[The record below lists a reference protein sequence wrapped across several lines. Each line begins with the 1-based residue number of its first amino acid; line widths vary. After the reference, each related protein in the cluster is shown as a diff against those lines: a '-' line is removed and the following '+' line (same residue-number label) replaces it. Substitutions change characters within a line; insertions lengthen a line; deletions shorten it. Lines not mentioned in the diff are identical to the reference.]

1 MHTRK
6 NQMGAQAAHKLSGL
20 ALIGFAG
27 TVLAQ
32 GAPPTAV
39 LPDRFAAPL
48 ISDIP
53 LTLGGNLQPN
63 IMLLLNTGSIGHYG
77 YLPTNAD
84 RYHPTGSSLDAASPQ
99 DRAYRSSYIN
109 KIYYD
114 PSVEYKKPNGKN
126 PKTGNDFADAS
137 FYAAPIDGYG
147 VLSTGTRRLSDNFR
161 VTHYQRNFPN
171 NTGLNANGTVR
182 PADDSGAFS
191 NGSAGAP
198 PEYRAD
204 GDSQAVGKRAHYNRY
219 DPSRLYCRHNRGWN
233 EELTEDF
240 RYLGNFSGSVMHPAG
255 YTNGRWIWNDRP
267 SSDAEYTKY
276 RRHYMNC
283 FEPII
288 VGSAADRDSY
298 YNYSCRTPT
307 EQNPGT
313 ANRPL
318 PPLAKPEWYNPNDKK
333 ECAGWWKIEER
344 GRPITASDK
353 RQNFANWY
361 SYYYHPASMMKSVL
375 SHTLNDLDP
384 DVRIGYAV
392 SGCSSS
398 CNGTGGN
405 AASNPR
411 HRDNIGDG
419 GGNTNIDGMITT
431 GYVKRGVRPFK
442 DFPMND
448 PSGLAGACPRGQC
461 KTQLLNW
468 LFGLSSADTDYTGYA
483 TLRMSL
489 QAVGEYYQ
497 NYTLTGP
504 WSTTPGITRAANPD
518 KGIPASRIQA
528 CRKSY
533 VIIMAGGNFSSNL
546 PVSARRA
553 GNADNESGM
562 PIFHADTTKPPYKYV
577 PMLPFRDAYSNTLA
591 DFAMKYWKTDLMPTA
606 PNNVPIGTS
615 DPAFWQHLNV
625 LAIHLDADASSANQD
640 FILRGMMNPH
650 LLNTPGYRDPNAMA
664 PYNAYSNTWG
674 YPGASYAAR
683 CNIGAN
689 GCPVPPL
696 SGWGDPNQS
705 DREAQPRN
713 LLNGDD
719 LMHAAVNSYGYYAST
734 LNPAEINE
742 MIRQGM
748 SIVRKDNAISL
759 SEVSSNSGSPRPP
772 MLYQASF
779 NDNWN
784 GKLLGNRICTAADV
798 ARDYRYDQRNR
809 KDTILQNDSRCREEG
824 ALWFKAAWDAGK
836 KLQDQAN
843 VGGRNILAWN
853 PEKNGA
859 ILFKASEFSAAQK
872 AEFCE
877 SAGCAAEVA
886 YFYGDAANEQR
897 NGGPW
902 RSRQNAFK
910 TDETVNRDTIAAAPD
925 KAPRVLGD
933 IVNSNVLFV
942 GRDDFGWANFR
953 GIGYAMR
960 QAYRQ
965 RKTMPRTEVVYVGA
979 NDGMLH
985 AFNADPEPAK
995 GGGKELFAY
1004 VPSAVWPRL
1013 KALRHPDYAHKFYV
1027 DGLSSVGD
1035 AWIDNKWKTVLLTAT
1050 GAGGSGYVALDVENP
1065 DSFGTGSVLW
1075 DIRGPTVEIRTS
1087 GSTASKVITSA
1098 SHTPGFIDL
1107 GYSIGQG
1114 GIVALKSGVVGQPD
1128 WAAVF
1133 PNGYNSYLDRPM
1145 LYIVDLKTG
1154 DIRADLKDNLGLVN
1168 YTTADTGRPSEGP
1181 TKPNGLSTPVVA
1193 DVDKDGLVDVIY
1205 AGDLRGNLWRFRLN
1219 GGKGAL
1225 KVESEKL
1232 FTAVGPDG
1240 KLQPITARPE
1250 VGRDRSGHV
1259 MVYFG
1264 TGQYIA
1270 SADRA
1275 NRDVQTFYGVRDL
1288 CALGTETGC
1297 GSGSGGALG
1306 RNHLLKQELVL
1317 QESRAYATNGQ
1328 NYSETVRVLSNN
1340 RMTGSEHGFYLDLQ
1354 VRGSTADR
1362 GERVI
1367 RAPLIWSDR
1376 LIFNSVIPG
1385 DDECEPD
1392 GDGWMYEIDPSD
1404 GSRLE
1409 FTVFDLDHD
1418 GAFGDKN
1425 DLSKDGQVIS
1435 GKRIGMGGGL
1445 AARGDTKYHANTE
1458 GRVSNIK
1465 NNKRPGTGR
1474 RSWRQLR

>member
-1 MHTRK
+1 
-6 NQMGAQAAHKLSGL
+6 MGARAARRGAGCVWLGF
-20 ALIGFAG
+20 IGAA
-27 TVLAQ
+27 LAQ
-32 GAPPTAV
+32 GTPPSAP
-39 LPDRFAAPL
+39 LPERFAAPV
-48 ISDIP
+48 ISDMP

-84 RYHPTGSSLDAASPQ
+84 RYHPTGSSISAASPQ
-99 DRAYRSSYIN
+99 DRAYRSSHIN

-114 PSVEYKKPNGKN
+114 PSVEYKKPYGKN
-126 PKTGNDFADAS
+126 PKTGKDFIDAD
-137 FYAAPIDGYG
+137 FHAAPIDGFG

-182 PADDSGAFS
+182 DADDTGAFS
-191 NGSAGAP
+191 NGDAGNP
-198 PEYRAD
+198 PEYSAD
-204 GDSQAVGKRAHYNRY
+204 GDSVKIGKRAHYNRY
-219 DPSRLYCRHNRGWN
+219 DNSRPYCRYNRGWN
-233 EELTEDF
+233 GELTEDF
-240 RYLGNFSGSVMHPAG
+240 RYLGNFSGSTMRPTG
-255 YTNGRWIWNDRP
+255 YGDGRWIWNNAPASHRDY
-267 SSDAEYTKY
+267 EKL

-283 FEPII
+283 FEPIL
-288 VGSAADRDSY
+288 VGSARDLDSY
-298 YNYSCRTPT
+298 YTYSCRSEK

-313 ANRPL
+313 AARPL
-318 PPLAKPEWYNPNDKK
+318 PPLAKPEWYNPASEKQ
-333 ECAGWWKIEER
+333 CSGWWKESER
-344 GRPITASDK
+344 GRRITAADK

-392 SGCSSS
+392 SGCSDS
-398 CNGTGGN
+398 CNNTGGN

-419 GGNTNIDGMITT
+419 GGNVVIDGMTTT
-431 GYVKRGVRPFK
+431 GYVKRGVRPFR

-448 PSGLAGACPRGQC
+448 PSGYASLAGACPYGQC

-468 LFGLSSADTDYTGYA
+468 LFGLSSANTDFAGYA

-497 NYTLTGP
+497 NYTPTGP
-504 WSTTPGITRAANPD
+504 WSTTPGINRAANL
-518 KGIPASRIQA
+518 GRNIPATRIQA

-533 VIIMAGGNFSSNL
+533 VMVMAGGNFSANL
-546 PVSARRA
+546 PVSARQA
-553 GNADNESGM
+553 GNADNEDGM
-562 PIFHADTTKPPYKYV
+562 PILHADKNKPPYKYV
-577 PMLPFRDAYSNTLA
+577 PLLPFRDAYSNTLA

-625 LAIHLDADASSANQD
+625 LAIHLDTDANSVNRNV
-640 FILRGMMNPH
+640 ILRGMMNPH
-650 LLNTPGYRDPNAMA
+650 LLNTPGYHDPNAQP
-664 PYNAYSNTWG
+664 PYNVYNNTWG
-674 YPGASYAAR
+674 YPGAPYAAR

-689 GCPVPPL
+689 GCPRPPL
-696 SGWGDPNQS
+696 SGWGNPNQS
-705 DREAQPRN
+705 DREEQPRN

-734 LNPAEINE
+734 LNPSEISDL
-742 MIRQGM
+742 IKQGLGF
-748 SIVRKDNAISL
+748 VRKDNAVSL
-759 SEVSSNSGSPRPP
+759 SATSTNTGSSRPP

-779 NDNWN
+779 NDDWN

-798 ARDYRYDQRNR
+798 ARDYVYDPR
-809 KDTILQNDSRCREEG
+809 KSQVTIAQNDSRCREEG

-836 KLQDQAN
+836 RLQAQTRP
-843 VGGRNILAWN
+843 GQRNILAWN
-853 PEKNGA
+853 AEKNRA
-859 ILFKASEFSAAQK
+859 ISFAVAEFSAAQK

-877 SAGCAAEVA
+877 SASCAAEVA
-886 YFYGDAANEQR
+886 YFYGDGANEQR

-910 TDETVNRDTIAAAPD
+910 TDETVDRNAIAGVPD
-925 KAPRVLGD
+925 KTPRVLGD
-933 IVNSNVLFV
+933 IVNSSSLFV
-942 GRDDFGWANFR
+942 GRDDFGWASFGGVNS
-953 GIGYAMR
+953 AMR

-965 RKTMPRTEVVYVGA
+965 RKAVPRTEALYVGA

-985 AFNADPEPAK
+985 AFNAAPDPSQ
-995 GGGKELFAY
+995 GGRELFAY
-1004 VPSAVWPRL
+1004 VPAAVWHKL
-1013 KALRHPDYAHKFYV
+1013 SALRQADYTHRFYV
-1027 DGLSSVGD
+1027 DGSPVVGD
-1035 AWIDNKWKTVLLTAT
+1035 AWLANQWKTVLLAST
-1050 GAGGSGYVALDVENP
+1050 GAGGSGYFALDVENP
-1065 DSFGTGSVLW
+1065 DAFGVSNVLW
-1075 DIRGPTVEIRTS
+1075 DIRGPTIEIRHS
-1087 GSTASKVITSA
+1087 GSTASKVITA
-1098 SHTPGFIDL
+1098 APYTPGFVDL

-1114 GIVALKSGVVGQPD
+1114 SVVALKSGVVGQPD
-1128 WAAVF
+1128 WVAVL

-1154 DIRADLKDNLGLVN
+1154 AIRTDLKDHLGLVN

-1181 TKPNGLSTPVVA
+1181 SKPNGLSTPIVVDLNRDGIA
-1193 DVDKDGLVDVIY
+1193 DAIY

-1219 GGKGAL
+1219 GNGAL
-1225 KVESEKL
+1225 KVETEKL
-1232 FTAVGPDG
+1232 FTATDPEGRV
-1240 KLQPITARPE
+1240 QPITARPE

-1264 TGQYIA
+1264 TGQYLA

-1275 NRDVQTFYGVRDL
+1275 NRNIQSFYGVRDL

-1297 GSGSGGALG
+1297 GGSSGALSRG
-1306 RNHLLKQELVL
+1306 NLLKQEIVL
-1317 QESRAYATNGQ
+1317 QEDRAYATRGEHYN
-1328 NYSETVRVLSNN
+1328 EAVRVLSNHQ
-1340 RMTGSEHGFYLDLQ
+1340 MTGSEHGFYFDLRVSGQ
-1354 VRGSTADR
+1354 AAEQ

-1367 RAPLIWSDR
+1367 HTPILWSDR
-1376 LIFNSVIPG
+1376 LIFNTIIPG

-1392 GDGWMYEIDPSD
+1392 GEGWMYEIDPSD
-1404 GSRLE
+1404 GSQLA

-1418 GAFGDKN
+1418 GQFGDKN
-1425 DLSKDGQVIS
+1425 DLSKGGQTVS

-1445 AARGDTKYHANTE
+1445 TARGDTKFHSNSK
-1458 GRVSNIK
+1458 GKVSSIK
-1465 NNKRPGTGR
+1465 NNKHPNMGR
-1474 RSWRQLR
+1474 KSWRQLR